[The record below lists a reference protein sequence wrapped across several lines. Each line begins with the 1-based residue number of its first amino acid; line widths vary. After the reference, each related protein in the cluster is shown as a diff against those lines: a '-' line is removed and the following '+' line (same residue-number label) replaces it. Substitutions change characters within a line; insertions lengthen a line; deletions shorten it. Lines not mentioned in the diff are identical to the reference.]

1 MNHCKLNNLW
11 VLLIVRILRRARR
24 EVSQII
30 QFLYVFALVVPTLL
44 LKGLVT
50 LPLSVRR
57 GHETILIFSKDL
69 VVKIATSARSTIEL
83 EYLNCIAILQRYP
96 LLAENVLHYQ
106 YYKNSIFSCLVS
118 ERLFPVPIADALT
131 IAVRMRMKLD
141 KCDSQDGRLAFEK
154 YSQIRVGL
162 DCVQA
167 VFGEEVVT
175 SLRGTVEDYLAK
187 GQYHVGFSHGDF
199 HSRNIMRNRNGCD
212 ILIDLDCVRF
222 DGIEE
227 LDALYFALEMAWSNS
242 GTIWTETLAEAFDT
256 QGQNIA
262 ESLLAFSVPWSSNLG
277 TTYFLDR
284 IGQDVTNYGFYYT
297 REQMSSLIIA
307 IQDSG
312 FNEK

>member
-1 MNHCKLNNLW
+1 MSHYTLNNLC
-11 VLLIVRILRRARR
+11 VLLIVRILKRARH
-24 EVSQII
+24 EVSHII
-30 QFLYVFALVVPTLL
+30 QFLYVFAVVVPILL

-50 LPLSVRR
+50 LPFSVRS

-69 VVKIATSARSTIEL
+69 VVKIAMSARSTIER
-83 EYLNCIAILQRYP
+83 EYLNCNAILQRYP

-106 YYKNSIFSCLVS
+106 YYKNSIFSCLAS
-118 ERLFPVPIADALT
+118 KRLYPIPKADCLT

-154 YSQIRVGL
+154 YSQIHAGL

-167 VFGEEVVT
+167 IFGEKVVT
-175 SLRGTVEDYLAK
+175 SLRGTVEDYLVT
-187 GQYHVGFSHGDF
+187 GQYHFGLSHGDF
-199 HSRNIMRNRNGCD
+199 HSRNIMRNLNGCD
-212 ILIDLDCVRF
+212 IMIDLDCVRF
-222 DGIEE
+222 EGIAE
-227 LDALYFALEMAWSNS
+227 LDALYFALEMEWSNS

-262 ESLLAFSVPWSSNLG
+262 ELLLAFSVPWTSGLG

-284 IGQDVTNYGFYYT
+284 IGQDAINYGFYYR

-307 IQDSG
+307 IQDSS